1 MPVVEFKLTPA
12 RARLPNRR
20 PSHLETLEVDGQT
33 ITACVGFDPATIIS
47 VPLQAGAR
55 LRPVRGSFKAADYK
69 MAYE

>member
-1 MPVVEFKLTPA
+1 MTPA
-12 RARLPNRR
+12 RSGLPNRR
-20 PSHLETLEVDGQT
+20 PSHVETLEVSGKV
-33 ITACVGFDPATIIS
+33 ITTCVGFDPATIIS

>member
-1 MPVVEFKLTPA
+1 MTPA
-12 RARLPNRR
+12 RSGLPNRR
-20 PSHLETLEVDGQT
+20 PSYVETLEVSAKV
-33 ITACVGFDPATIIS
+33 ITTCVGFDPATIIS